1 MRKEYAILRG
11 KIKDVLDGDYEVVFK
26 NQYPEY
32 ILAELVMLEDD
43 DYTVEE
49 CIVADDGEF
58 IDYDE
63 AKTLKPNYD
72 TVENFKKRFGTWYAI
87 CADDDNDWSVGSYD
101 KNKALDM
108 LRKMPASYQICVI
121 EIGTDPTCVDIICN
135 D

>member
-1 MRKEYAILRG
+1 MRKEYAILKG
-11 KIKDVLDGDYEVVFK
+11 KIKEVLDGDYEVVFK

-32 ILAELVMLEDD
+32 VLAELIQLDD
-43 DYTVEE
+43 DSYTVEE
-49 CIVADDGEF
+49 YMVDDDGEF
-58 IDYDE
+58 VEGSD
-63 AKTLKPNYD
+63 YD
-72 TVENFKKRFGTWYAI
+72 TVESFKSRFGTWYAI

-121 EIGTDPTCVDIICN
+121 EMGTDPTCVDIICN

>member
-11 KIKDVLDGDYEVVFK
+11 KIKDILDGDYEVVFK

-32 ILAELVMLEDD
+32 ILAELVMLDDD

-49 CIVADDGEF
+49 YTVDDDGEF
-58 IDYDE
+58 LEGSD
-63 AKTLKPNYD
+63 YD

-101 KNKALDM
+101 KDKALDM
-108 LRKMPASYQICVI
+108 LQKKPANYQICVI
-121 EIGTDPTCVDIICN
+121 EMGTDPTCIDIICN

>member
-1 MRKEYAILRG
+1 MGKEYAILKG
-11 KIKDVLDGDYEVVFK
+11 KIKDVLDGDYDVVFK

-32 ILAELVMLEDD
+32 ILSELIMLDDD

-49 CIVADDGEF
+49 YTVDDDGEF
-58 IDYDE
+58 VEGSD
-63 AKTLKPNYD
+63 YD

-87 CADDDNDWSVGSYD
+87 CADDDNDWSIGSYD
-101 KNKALDM
+101 KSKALDM

-121 EIGTDPTCVDIICN
+121 EMGTDPTCVDIICN

>member
-32 ILAELVMLEDD
+32 ILSELIMLDDD

-49 CIVADDGEF
+49 YTVDDDGEF
-58 IDYDE
+58 LEGSD
-63 AKTLKPNYD
+63 YD
-72 TVENFKKRFGTWYAI
+72 TVDNFKKRFGTWYAI

-108 LRKMPASYQICVI
+108 LRKMPANYQICVI
-121 EIGTDPTCVDIICN
+121 EMGTDPTCIDIICN